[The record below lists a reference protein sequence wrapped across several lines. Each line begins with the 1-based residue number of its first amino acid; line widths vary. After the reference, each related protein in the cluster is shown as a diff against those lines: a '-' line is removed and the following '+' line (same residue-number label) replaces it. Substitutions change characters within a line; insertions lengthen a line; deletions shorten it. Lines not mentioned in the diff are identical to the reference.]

1 MYKIFFFKKSV
12 TRQPNDPLIFKLKT
26 IARDNLWKNE
36 IRILYLY
43 AFNRELILHLK
54 ALRLDNF
61 RYPLQILD
69 PLPRHAMCY

>member
-1 MYKIFFFKKSV
+1 MHKVYFFKKSV
-12 TRQPNDPLIFKLKT
+12 TQQPNDPLIFKLKT

-54 ALRLDNF
+54 ALRFDNF

-69 PLPRHAMCY
+69 PLPRLAMCY